1 MCFEMCFG
9 ATKGPFFIPLNTTA
23 LWLLDR
29 GDSVEALGHSDRRQA
44 VNSFVVTV
52 ALGD

>member
-1 MCFEMCFG
+1 MYFG
-9 ATKGPFFIPLNTTA
+9 ATKRPFFTPLNTTA
-23 LWLLDR
+23 VWLLDR
-29 GDSVEALGHSDRRQA
+29 RDSVEALGHSDRSQA